1 MARCGTGCFVA
12 HIHPTMEHRYAPLL
26 LLCCLGMQPLKI
38 HAQNVVLYSNQFLA
52 PIATPTIASCQ
63 QDFGVDPVNDLWAGT
78 GLGTSSGQFVNTN
91 TVETILI
98 TGPADVYDDP
108 SGIGGDFSIGMLRD
122 NFGDRLGLL
131 IDTEGL
137 PFVNVGMDISAINTT
152 CGGPLAMDTAVF
164 KIEVLD
170 APGGV
175 FNLSSTSVL
184 DADTLVGIGPDTD
197 TFVFNWARAEGS
209 LDVSGS
215 TDGLVALRIT
225 LIRCNYASFDNIYVE
240 ASMDSVIS
248 SIQETAAQRIT
259 AYPIPCADQLTIA
272 GLPAQPR
279 MVTLFSTMG
288 QALRAVAITAQGT
301 LDVSGLAPGAYVVR
315 VDVGGQTRTVRFIK
329 E

>member
-1 MARCGTGCFVA
+1 
-12 HIHPTMEHRYAPLL
+12 MEHRYAPLL
-26 LLCCLGMQPLKI
+26 LLCCLGMQPLNI

-91 TVETILI
+91 TVETILV

-108 SGIGGDFSIGMLRD
+108 SGIGGDFSIGMLNA

-215 TDGLVALRIT
+215 TDGMVALRLT
-225 LIRCNYASFDNIYVE
+225 LIRSTYASFDNIYIE
-240 ASMDSVIS
+240 ASDDPIITTVDEASARVL
-248 SIQETAAQRIT
+248 TAF
-259 AYPIPCADQLTIA
+259 PIPCSDQLTIA
-272 GLPAQPR
+272 GLPAQPGP
-279 MVTLFSTMG
+279 VTILSAVG
-288 QALRAVAITAQGT
+288 QVVRTVPMMAQGT
-301 LDVSGLAPGAYVVR
+301 VDVSGLAPGTYVVR
-315 VDVGGQTRTVRFIK
+315 VVAGGQVRTVRFVK
-329 E
+329 G